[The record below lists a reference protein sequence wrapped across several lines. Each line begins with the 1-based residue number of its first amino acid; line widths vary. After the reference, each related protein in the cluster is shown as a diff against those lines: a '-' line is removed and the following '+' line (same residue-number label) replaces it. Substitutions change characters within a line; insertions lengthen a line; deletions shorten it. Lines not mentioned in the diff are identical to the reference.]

1 MGTNRSGVTV
11 RKFTVLDTQTAPRV
25 QWQVTPRGGTPT
37 DAAWQP
43 ATGVLSYSFEIDTRT
58 YGKGDFTIHTRL
70 LEGGAPT
77 ASTSV
82 NAKFSGN

>member
-1 MGTNRSGVTV
+1 MGASLSEAAARNI
-11 RKFTVLDTQTAPRV
+11 TVLDTQTSPRV

-43 ATGVLSYSFEIDTRT
+43 ANGVLSYSFSFNSRT

-77 ASTSV
+77 ATTSL